1 MSSKAGEGAEGVLAV
16 AGWHPDSFGV
26 PGWWD
31 GHAWD
36 MDVRGSGQ
44 ERTWALL
51 SYLSLL
57 VVVLVPAIVLR
68 VTAGRRDRFTRHHTA
83 EVLNAQI
90 WFLVVWFALWI
101 PLFLTGG
108 DEAEPP
114 VGPGSARSSDS
125 WRSFQRQDSR
135 SVPRSR
141 HLGGTGGFIRLL

>member
-1 MSSKAGEGAEGVLAV
+1 MCRAG
-16 AGWHPDSFGV
+16 
-26 PGWWD
+26 WD

-114 VGPGSARSSDS
+114 AWAWFGPLLGFVAFLSAAGFAIRAAV
-125 WRSFQRQDSR
+125 QASR
-135 SVPRSR
+135 GNRWLYPAPVTDPWVP
-141 HLGGTGGFIRLL
+141 